1 MTEKADFDL
10 IHFVTHPTASGV
22 SWGRKIC
29 TPNKGWRSAISRAY
43 GQYECNG
50 HNPPTEI
57 RCTVA
62 NRIILTAPVGL
73 EFLNFYDYFKEFVLR
88 STNSLRVSVFFCVF
102 RQLRTR

>member
-1 MTEKADFDL
+1 MTEKVDFDL

-43 GQYECNG
+43 GPYECNG

-62 NRIILTAPVGL
+62 NRIILTAQVSL
-73 EFLNFYDYFKEFVLR
+73 EFSNYHVISR
-88 STNSLRVSVFFCVF
+88 S
-102 RQLRTR
+102 